1 MVLDWD
7 DLRTFLAIARHGS
20 LSAAARTLGVRQTTM
35 GRRLAA
41 LEARA
46 GARLLQK
53 TPRGYVLT
61 DAGEAVLGNV
71 ERIEAETLA
80 VERRITGRDV
90 RLEGTVRITS
100 VESFSAEIL
109 MPILAGLRQRHPGIA
124 IEVVADVRNL
134 SLTRRE
140 ADVAMRMARPDQQ
153 DLTVRCIG
161 RMGFGLYASP
171 GYLETRGPPDFA
183 RGGEGHDVI
192 LAQPELKGMPELDWL
207 VSSLPR
213 AQRALQTNSRYGH
226 PSYAAHPR
234 RHGRAGRWC
243 QGGCGVTG
251 PAGGMTGG
259 VGTPGGR
266 GGVRKGLPGSPFVG
280 CKLAGIEGSAPALA
294 SRLPR
299 ARSADHTSWIV
310 KASKR
315 NRVVICYGS

>member
-80 VERRITGRDV
+80 VERRITGHDV

-226 PSYAAHPR
+226 RAAALAGMGLACLARYLGDGHGLVRLDPPTPPPSRELWLAVHSDIRHMPRIRAVTDALAA
-234 RHGRAGRWC
+234 
-243 QGGCGVTG
+243 
-251 PAGGMTGG
+251 
-259 VGTPGGR
+259 
-266 GGVRKGLPGSPFVG
+266 GVRAVAESLDP
-280 CKLAGIEGSAPALA
+280 PA
-294 SRLPR
+294 
-299 ARSADHTSWIV
+299 V
-310 KASKR
+310 
-315 NRVVICYGS
+315 